1 MTREE
6 ICQRLGW
13 MTLPKTSEMLGKT
26 QHSDLLDR
34 IEKIVDAA
42 VLAEQQENCPI
53 CECDYRQKNLAAAV
67 LAEREACAK
76 LVETGLLAEVTLGI
90 YGDASLAKDVAAEIR
105 ARGQE

>member
-1 MTREE
+1 MTRDE

-34 IEKIVDAA
+34 IETIV
-42 VLAEQQENCPI
+42 
-53 CECDYRQKNLAAAV
+53 RAAV
-67 LAEREACAK
+67 LAEREACAA
-76 LVETGLLAEVTLGI
+76 LVETLFGENLQIVGCGI
-90 YGDASLAKDVAAEIR
+90 AAEIR